1 MKTNQYNNI
10 LKKKNWKKIVIIFSI
25 ITVSV
30 LSWAGLTKAGY
41 IPNFLDL
48 EILCS
53 GGDCILSDDYSDNN
67 SVNFGGFR
75 GFGDDVMM
83 EKPVIYLYPEQTQ
96 DIQVQLNYNG
106 KIIADYPKYNEE
118 LKGWSVTAYPDGK
131 IINHADNQE
140 YSYLFW
146 EGQPKERIDWDLS
159 KGFIVRGEDTKLFL
173 QKTLSKIGL
182 TQKEYNEF
190 IVYWYPLMQNNK
202 YNLIHFADEQYTNN
216 APLTISPKPDSILRV
231 FMVYKPL
238 EKPIKIEEQ
247 EIKPFERKGF
257 TVIEWGGAKVE

>member
-10 LKKKNWKKIVIIFSI
+10 PKKKNWKKIVIIFSI

-75 GFGDDVMM
+75 GFGDNVMM

-106 KIIADYPKYNEE
+106 KIIA
-118 LKGWSVTAYPDGK
+118 A
-131 IINHADNQE
+131 AQ
-140 YSYLFW
+140 
-146 EGQPKERIDWDLS
+146 
-159 KGFIVRGEDTKLFL
+159 
-173 QKTLSKIGL
+173 
-182 TQKEYNEF
+182 
-190 IVYWYPLMQNNK
+190 
-202 YNLIHFADEQYTNN
+202 
-216 APLTISPKPDSILRV
+216 
-231 FMVYKPL
+231 
-238 EKPIKIEEQ
+238 
-247 EIKPFERKGF
+247 
-257 TVIEWGGAKVE
+257 